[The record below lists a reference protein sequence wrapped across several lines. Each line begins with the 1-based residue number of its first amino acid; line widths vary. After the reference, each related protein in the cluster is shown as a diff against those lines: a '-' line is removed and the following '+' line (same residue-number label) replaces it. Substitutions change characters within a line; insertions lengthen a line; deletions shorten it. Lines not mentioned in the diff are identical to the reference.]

1 MKKLFLLLVPAMLFA
16 ACNNGNVPEEPYT
29 PVHDV
34 TDSEGAQDALNDKA
48 DDRTADGQPI
58 TIHFTELDENGVIT
72 IPAGITSENTP
83 EVNVQIDN
91 DFEDI
96 LSIHDASGYDGTVNI
111 VIPATSTAAYLMIDL
126 PQADVVIKGTYYQV
140 KAKVAPTSLY
150 VESDCTVTN
159 LDLEAGNAVIY
170 GNVTNLTAEAGTTY
184 STVIGTG
191 KVHSTL
197 AEAMAAT
204 NCVGAYLPAGTY
216 SDRLTIAK
224 DFSIK
229 SYNNAQVIISVATP
243 GELPMP
249 EDAYQGQNPSI
260 YINGAYTVTLDGI
273 IVTTID
279 TPATNTRV
287 DGITID
293 GGANLT
299 LNNVTIQN
307 IISGNALSGGQYG
320 RGVTVYGN
328 STLTVTNSVFSNTNK
343 NGIHV
348 MSGTANITGSQFSGT
363 VTPVLAQNGIVF
375 MSGTSGSVT
384 GCTFTDFNYTGDQ
397 PASAAGILLYGTPQ
411 PNVDFTR
418 VESDNTFVNC
428 EGNVT
433 IDPAV

>member
-16 ACNNGNVPEEPYT
+16 ACNNGNIPEDPYT
-29 PVHDV
+29 PIHDV
-34 TDSEGAQDALNDKA
+34 TDAEGAQDALNDKA
-48 DDRTADGQPI
+48 NDRTADGQPI
-58 TIHFTELDENGVIT
+58 TIHFPNIDENVAIT
-72 IPAGITSENTP
+72 IPAGVTSENTP
-83 EVNVQIDN
+83 EVKVQIDN
-91 DFEDI
+91 DFGDI
-96 LSIHDASGYDGTVNI
+96 LFIYDANGYDGTVN
-111 VIPATSTAAYLMIDL
+111 VEIPTTSTGAYLMIDL
-126 PQADVVIKGTYYQV
+126 PQADVVIKGTYLQV
-140 KAKVAPTSLY
+140 NAKVAPTSLY
-150 VESDCTVTN
+150 VETGCSVTN
-159 LDLEAGNAVIY
+159 LNLEAGNAVLY
-170 GNVTNLTAEAGTTY
+170 GNVTNLTAAAGTTY

-191 KVHSTL
+191 KVHPTL

-216 SDRLTIAK
+216 TDRLTIAK

-249 EDAYQGQNPSI
+249 EGAYQGQNPSI

-273 IVTTID
+273 IITTID

-348 MSGTANITGSQFSGT
+348 MSGTATITGSEFSGT
-363 VTPVLAQNGIVF
+363 VTPTIAQNGIVF
-375 MSGTSGSVT
+375 MGGTSGSVS
-384 GCTFTDFNYTGDQ
+384 GCSFTDFSYTGDQ

-411 PNVDFTR
+411 PDVDFSRAT
-418 VESDNTFVNC
+418 SDNTFTNC
-428 EGNVT
+428 DGNVT
-433 IDPAV
+433 IQAE

>member
-16 ACNNGNVPEEPYT
+16 ACNNGSIPEDPYT

-34 TDSEGAQDALNDKA
+34 TDSEGAQDAIDDKA
-48 DDRTADGQPI
+48 NDRTADGQPI
-58 TIHFTELDENGVIT
+58 TIHFPSLEENAAIT
-72 IPAGITSENTP
+72 IPSGITSENTP
-83 EVNVQIDN
+83 EITVQIDN
-91 DFEDI
+91 DYDDI
-96 LSIHDASGYDGTVNI
+96 LFLYDAAGYDGQVN
-111 VIPATSTAAYLMIDL
+111 VVVPATSTAAYLIIDL
-126 PQADVVIKGTYYQV
+126 PQADVSIKGSYRQV
-140 KAKVAPTSLY
+140 NAKVAPTSLY
-150 VESDCTVTN
+150 VEADCSVTN
-159 LDLEAGNAVIY
+159 LNLEAGNAVLY
-170 GNVTNLTAEAGTTY
+170 GNVENMTAAAGTTY

-197 AEAMAAT
+197 AEAMAAA
-204 NCVGAYLPAGTY
+204 NCVGALLPAGTY
-216 SDRLTIAK
+216 TDRLTIAK

-229 SYNNAQVIISVATP
+229 SYNNAQVIVSVAAP
-243 GELPMP
+243 EELPMP
-249 EDAYQGQNPSI
+249 EGAYQGQNPAI

-279 TPATNTRV
+279 TPTTNTRV

-328 STLTVTNSVFSNTNK
+328 STLTVTNSVFSNNNK
-343 NGIHV
+343 DGIHV
-348 MSGTANITGSQFSGT
+348 MSGTATVTGSQFSGT
-363 VTPVLAQNGIVF
+363 ETPVLAQNGIVF

-411 PNVDFTR
+411 PNVDFSR